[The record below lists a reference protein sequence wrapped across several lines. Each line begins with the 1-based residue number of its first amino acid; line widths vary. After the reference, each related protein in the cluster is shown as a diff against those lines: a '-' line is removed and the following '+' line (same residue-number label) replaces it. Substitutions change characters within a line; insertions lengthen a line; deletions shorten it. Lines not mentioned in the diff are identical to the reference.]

1 MAIEYIRRTPTQNQ
15 EYFNQQLTQA
25 VNTMVNRL
33 NIPYEKVRVSSYDV
47 KVDDMFLDV
56 SVNQATTLTLP
67 KSPPIG
73 TNLII
78 KDSSGSAGTHNIT
91 ITANTGNTIEGST
104 SKLIN
109 TNYGVLSIIYDGT
122 NKWLTF

>member
-33 NIPYEKVRVSSYDV
+33 NIPYEKVRVASYNV

-56 SVNQATTLTLP
+56 NVSQATTLNLP
-67 KSPPIG
+67 LSSPIG
-73 TNLII
+73 TNFII
-78 KDSSGSAGTHNIT
+78 KDTSGNASTNVITIASGSGD
-91 ITANTGNTIEGST
+91 TIEGSGN
-104 SKLIN
+104 KYIN
-109 TNYGVLSIIYDGT
+109 TNYGVLNLIYDGT

>member
-33 NIPYEKVRVSSYDV
+33 NIPYEKIRVSSYNV

-56 SVNQATTLTLP
+56 SVNQATLL
-67 KSPPIG
+67 SLS
-73 TNLII
+73 LIHI
-78 KDSSGSAGTHNIT
+78 
-91 ITANTGNTIEGST
+91 
-104 SKLIN
+104 
-109 TNYGVLSIIYDGT
+109 
-122 NKWLTF
+122 

>member
-33 NIPYEKVRVSSYDV
+33 NIPYEKVRVSSYNV

-56 SVNQATTLTLP
+56 NVSQATTLNLP
-67 KSPPIG
+67 LSSPIG
-73 TNLII
+73 TNFII
-78 KDSSGSAGTHNIT
+78 KDTSGNASTNVITIASGSGD
-91 ITANTGNTIEGST
+91 TIEGSGN
-104 SKLIN
+104 KYIN
-109 TNYGVLSIIYDGT
+109 TNYGVLNLIYDGT

>member
-33 NIPYEKVRVSSYDV
+33 NIPYEKIRVSSYNV

-56 SVNQATTLTLP
+56 SVNQATLLSLP

-78 KDSSGSAGTHNIT
+78 KDSSGSA
-91 ITANTGNTIEGST
+91 NT
-104 SKLIN
+104 
-109 TNYGVLSIIYDGT
+109 
-122 NKWLTF
+122 